1 MLQENHQYPEFGRLK
16 FVGIDVEIQF
26 IRAKLSWNFNVTKI
40 PELGFL
46 MIWLFCTA
54 VVTVTA
60 EKEGPLRSS

>member
-46 MIWLFCTA
+46 MI
-54 VVTVTA
+54 
-60 EKEGPLRSS
+60 